1 MKAYTD
7 LLFLTFNFTWK
18 QTNYQCCKLQVHG
31 GATQSYVY
39 MYHSS
44 QNSPPIQAAKSHW
57 GEIHVLYSWSL
68 MVIL

>member
-44 QNSPPIQAAKSHW
+44 QNSPPIQAAKSH
-57 GEIHVLYSWSL
+57 
-68 MVIL
+68 